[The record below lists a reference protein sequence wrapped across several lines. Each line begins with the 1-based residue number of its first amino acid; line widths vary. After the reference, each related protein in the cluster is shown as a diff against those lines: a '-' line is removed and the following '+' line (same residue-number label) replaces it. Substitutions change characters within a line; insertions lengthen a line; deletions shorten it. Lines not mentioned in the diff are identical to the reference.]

1 VRGISGGDPAAKS
14 NSVMALAALCVRSI
28 ISAAGTAMTANG
40 ASKSTCEC
48 ADDRSRGIVWQ
59 SCCAVCGLE
68 RSEDFLAGFL
78 HRRFSQQCPLLP
90 GSIKNCSQETH
101 PPHR

>member
-1 VRGISGGDPAAKS
+1 VKS
-14 NSVMALAALCVRSI
+14 NSVTALASLCVRSI
-28 ISAAGTAMTANG
+28 ISAAGTAMIASG
-40 ASKSTCEC
+40 APKSTCEC
-48 ADDRSRGIVWQ
+48 ADDDRSRGIVWQ
-59 SCCAVCGLE
+59 SCCAVCDPE